1 MPRITAVNPAT
12 ATGRNKEV
20 FEGPLKGK
28 HFNIFKAMAASPAGL
43 DFYLGMAGALGK
55 ATLSAKEQEV
65 VQLAIGEANNCGYC
79 AAAHTIIGKGA
90 GLTEAQTVEA
100 RRGHLADAKL
110 NALTRFA
117 LTIHEK
123 KGHVSDADVS
133 AFKGAGYTDAAV
145 VEVVAAYAL
154 AVFTNYFNH
163 VNDTAMDFPPAPAI

>member
-1 MPRITAVNPAT
+1 MPRITAVNPAG
-12 ATGRNKEV
+12 ATGRNKEI

-28 HFNIFKAMAASPAGL
+28 HFNIFKAMATSPAGL

-55 ATLSAKEQEV
+55 ATLSEKEREV

-79 AAAHTIIGKGA
+79 AAAHTLIGKGA

-100 RRGHLADAKL
+100 RRGHLGDAKL
-110 NALTRFA
+110 NALARFT
-117 LTIHEK
+117 LSLHEK
-123 KGHVSDADVS
+123 KGHVSDADLG
-133 AFKGAGYTDAAV
+133 AFKSAGYTDASV

-163 VNDTAMDFPPAPAI
+163 VNETALDFPAAPAI